1 MRSQDLHMA
10 ATIDMATR
18 VIMVSGAIDQDDS
31 AIVMTIPIPEPGA
44 YTLVKAE
51 TNLTDSPWDM
61 WLITLG
67 EGVSLPAG
75 DPTNLLLSRQFKKG
89 QYFPEHNA
97 IMFYDGEVRPGDAVI
112 KIMRFNVQ
120 GNSLPLAHGSR
131 GKPKPKRRE
140 EDDDILNDIIGN
152 STFIDDPNDE
162 NYAYNLLRDSLVYAD
177 RRPKVEV
184 IAPTRIIGTN
194 ESDVATMSAS
204 STSVERA
211 THSGFFGRLG

>member
-10 ATIDMATR
+10 ATIDMTSR

-67 EGVSLPAG
+67 AGVSLPTE

-89 QYFPEHNA
+89 QYFPEHSA

-120 GNSLPLAHGSR
+120 GNSLPLAHGKR
-131 GKPKPKRRE
+131 KKKPKRND
-140 EDDDILNDIIGN
+140 DDDILNDFIGN
-152 STFIDDPNDE
+152 NTFADDPNDE
-162 NYAYNLLRDSLVYAD
+162 NYAYNLLRYSLAYAD

-184 IAPTRIIGTN
+184 IAPTRIIRTD
-194 ESDVATMSAS
+194 ESDVVTTSAIN
-204 STSVERA
+204 TGVERA
-211 THSGFFGRLG
+211 LRSGFFGKLG

>member
-10 ATIDMATR
+10 ATIDLASR

-31 AIVMTIPIPEPGA
+31 VIVMHIPIPEPGP

-67 EGVSLPAG
+67 EGVSLPTN

-89 QYFPEHNA
+89 QYFPEHGA
-97 IMFYDGEVRPGDAVI
+97 ILFYDGEVRPGDSVI
-112 KIMRFNVQ
+112 KIMRFDVQ
-120 GNSLPLAHGSR
+120 GNSLPLAHGKR
-131 GKPKPKRRE
+131 KKKPKRN
-140 EDDDILNDIIGN
+140 DDDNLNDVIGN
-152 STFIDDPNDE
+152 STFVDDPSDE
-162 NYAYNLLRDSLVYAD
+162 NYAYNLLRYSLAYAD

-184 IAPTRIIGTN
+184 VAPTRIIQTD
-194 ESDVATMSAS
+194 ESDIAAMAAVSSGVA
-204 STSVERA
+204 RA
-211 THSGFFGRLG
+211 THSGFFAK